1 MHRKATGT
9 YPLDRE
15 LPTSDHKVAV
25 KKYKIKPLAH
35 ALHLEDAPV
44 NSSALAA
51 QWPTVNVRVSSNR
64 VERRWDHKIFRTLA
78 DGDVVQGI
86 PVYNRYD
93 NTNYALILTETDLAK
108 VMTGTSE
115 TYQYLT
121 QTYVGGHITNITGD
135 TVTGDAN
142 AKFLD
147 DSKAEDGDKFIL
159 NENHEAAKEPSGTV
173 AKPNPWITLHTDV
186 SHVITNTS
194 IFTEGTYA
202 GTTGDLLGDPK
213 HYKIRKV
220 YSVPSGERWQY
231 ATVAGKFCFTNGNV
245 YGQYW
250 SGTDTDYATD
260 INTASIYQ
268 ARYCVAYANRL
279 WTADMYD
286 AGLGTRNPWILRGSK
301 INDPTNYTDSTAA
314 DYYFYDMPDP
324 ITGLGVVGDQLIVYR
339 KTMYHFGRRT
349 STSTDPLYFPGYQT
363 GVGLHAPYSLV
374 HYLGTNAW
382 LGVDN
387 FYTMNG
393 TTAVAIG
400 GPIRKK
406 FFSIIDDDDLEKVFG
421 INNYRYS
428 EILWVAQTTEGQ
440 KCFSWNY
447 AENSWSVYEFDGN
460 LSGLGGFG
468 L

>member
-1 MHRKATGT
+1 M
-9 YPLDRE
+9 
-15 LPTSDHKVAV
+15 AV

-35 ALHLEDAPV
+35 ALHLEDAPA

-86 PVYNRYD
+86 PVYNKYD
-93 NTNYALILTETDLAK
+93 NTNYALILTETDIAK
-108 VMTGTSE
+108 VATGSGE
-115 TYQYLT
+115 TYSYLT
-121 QTYVGGHITNITGD
+121 DTYTTGHITSITDDAVVGSGD
-135 TVTGDAN
+135 GWSASGLN
-142 AKFLD
+142 P
-147 DSKAEDGDKFIL
+147 GDKFIL
-159 NENHEAAKEPSGTV
+159 EDDLTPKAEPDSTWATIETVADHAIVLEANYDTYGGTEGDFSGT
-173 AKPNPWITLHTDV
+173 
-186 SHVITNTS
+186 
-194 IFTEGTYA
+194 
-202 GTTGDLLGDPK
+202 PK
-213 HYKIRKV
+213 HYRARKV
-220 YSVPSGERWQY
+220 YKVPSGERWQY
-231 ATVAGKFCFTNGNV
+231 ATVAGKFCFTNGDV

-250 SGTDTDYATD
+250 AGLEPEGSAPPADNFAKDL
-260 INTASIYQ
+260 NTSYVYQ

-286 AGLGTRNPWILRGSK
+286 VGLGTRNPWILRGSK

-387 FYTMNG
+387 LYTMNG

-421 INNYRYS
+421 INNYRYC

>member
-1 MHRKATGT
+1 
-9 YPLDRE
+9 LDRE
-15 LPTSDHKVAV
+15 LPTSGDKVAV
-25 KKYKIKPLAH
+25 KKYKIRPLAH

-64 VERRWDHKIFRTLA
+64 VERRWDHKTFRTLA

-86 PVYNRYD
+86 PVYNKYD
-93 NTNYALILTETDLAK
+93 NTNYALILTETDIAK
-108 VMTGTSE
+108 VTTGSGE

-121 QTYVGGHITNITGD
+121 PTYVTGEVSGVSGAVITGNAAANWD
-135 TVTGDAN
+135 TGTPDIN
-142 AKFLD
+142 P
-147 DSKAEDGDKFIL
+147 GDKFIINSDHTAAGEPDSAWGTILTVDTDTQLTL
-159 NENHEAAKEPSGTV
+159 NASYVGV
-173 AKPNPWITLHTDV
+173 
-186 SHVITNTS
+186 
-194 IFTEGTYA
+194 
-202 GTTGDLLGDPK
+202 GTTGA
-213 HYKIRKV
+213 YKIRKV
-220 YSVPSGERWQY
+220 YTVPSGERWQY

-250 SGTDTDYATD
+250 NGTAT
-260 INTASIYQ
+260 TASDLNTTYIYQ

-286 AGLGTRNPWILRGSK
+286 SGLGTRNPWILRGSK
-301 INDPTNYTDSTAA
+301 LNDPTNYTDSTAA

-374 HYLGTNAW
+374 HFLGTNAW

-428 EILWVAQTTEGQ
+428 EILWVANTREGQ
-440 KCFSWNY
+440 YGFSWNY
-447 AENSWSVYEFDGN
+447 AENSWSTYKFDGN